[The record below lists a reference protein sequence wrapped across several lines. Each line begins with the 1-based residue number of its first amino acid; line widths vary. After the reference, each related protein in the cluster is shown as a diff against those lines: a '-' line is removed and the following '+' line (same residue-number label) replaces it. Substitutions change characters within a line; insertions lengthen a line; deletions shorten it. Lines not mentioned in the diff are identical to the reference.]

1 MSSLTTDIPALLKT
15 IQSDMF
21 TKAKKAFDSHV
32 VKVTKWADI
41 VPALDAKNVVLI
53 PWCQDSDCE
62 DTIKE
67 RSGKKELAEGE
78 VQDDRAPSMGAKSL
92 CIPFE
97 QPSEGV
103 KGLNCIQCGM
113 EAKVWGLFGRSY

>member
-1 MSSLTTDIPALLKT
+1 MY
-15 IQSDMF
+15 
-21 TKAKKAFDSHV
+21 TKAKQTYDSHV
-32 VKVTKWADI
+32 VKLTNWADV
-41 VPALDAKNVVLI
+41 VPVLDAKNVILI
-53 PWCQDSDCE
+53 PWCNQSDCE
-62 DTIKE
+62 DMIKE

-103 KGLNCIQCGM
+103 HGLKCLQCGLD
-113 EAKVWGLFGRSY
+113 AKVWGLFGPSY